1 MSQNMR
7 FWKPGNSH
15 PAFCQLPS
23 AASTVAPVSAGTN
36 AALSL
41 VRSLQLI
48 AASGSLKAFS
58 ILTIA
63 PVIKPIIAGH

>member
-1 MSQNMR
+1 MR
-7 FWKPGNSH
+7 AVLRRKPGNSRA
-15 PAFCQLPS
+15 AFCQLPS
-23 AASTVAPVSAGTN
+23 AASTVAPVGTGAS

-41 VRSLQLI
+41 VRSFRLI

-63 PVIKPIIAGH
+63 PIIKSIIAGH